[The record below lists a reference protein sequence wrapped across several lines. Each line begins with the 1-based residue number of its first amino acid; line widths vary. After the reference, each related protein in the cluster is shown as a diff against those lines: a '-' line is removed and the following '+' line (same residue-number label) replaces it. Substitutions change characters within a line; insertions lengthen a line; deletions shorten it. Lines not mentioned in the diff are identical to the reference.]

1 MGWLDL
7 GKPDTTIDVDFLF
20 RLAEQKERLL
30 RELGYEFMHGS
41 ALIENELRDLINACM
56 CLSESGSYD
65 CILKRAIDTL
75 NADRKVGI
83 G

>member
-1 MGWLDL
+1 MGWLDF
-7 GKPDTTIDVDFLF
+7 GKPNKSINVDALF
-20 RLAEQKERLL
+20 RESQKRERLL
-30 RELGYEFMHGS
+30 RGLGYEFMHGS

-83 G
+83 